1 MDNSSR
7 NNVIELLAKQ
17 DIFLGSNYNQK
28 KSTFLFPGHGSQYPN
43 MLKELIQSN
52 KIVRDIFDEAD
63 RILNEMCG
71 ETLTSNILYSNEEE
85 MAKVEKNISRAKIM
99 QTSIFTANYA
109 MYKLLESFGVKPDY
123 MCGHSLGEISAL
135 TAADVVSFVEGFKI
149 VFYRAESLERIPALK
164 RGGMVSVSLSKKDP
178 FVAKLIN
185 EGKEKCVLAL
195 NNAPEQVV
203 LSGSLEAVQEAAQTC
218 KENNVVHSVLKVSH
232 AFHSDILAEAV
243 EYYYEKIK
251 NVTYRTP
258 KSSIYSTILNR
269 LYVKEDF
276 HNDFGRTLASQLVT
290 PFSFS
295 DIIQDMFKT
304 LDVNVY
310 FEVGCKNIL
319 TRLVKEILSGEEIFA
334 IETNLRAKD
343 DNLCVERVREYMKMN
358 NLEFNKE
365 QVSNENIE
373 NEIKKIIKSFTS
385 YPLDLITICDAP
397 MMIDLALSKNIFD
410 KIVKKIAK
418 EFGVDENSI
427 NSSNIS
433 VKQIIRLISGNEGCV
448 ASCKDDV
455 EEKASAPAPEV
466 KKTVAK
472 ANVDKGA
479 IEKEIKEIIADK
491 TGYPVEMLESDLDL
505 EADLGIDSV
514 KQGEIFGV
522 VRERFGYEADENSN
536 VKDYNTIRKI
546 VEFTI
551 QAVGGSEEV
560 TEWPAGETEAS
571 VEKAAVNRSVD
582 RGQVEKDIKE
592 IIAQKTGYPEE
603 MLESD
608 LDLEADL
615 GIDSVKQGEI
625 FGVIREHFEYEADE
639 NANIKEY
646 NTINKIVD
654 YTCNAMGG
662 TSTET
667 TQAET
672 QEKAVAVDKEEVEK
686 KIKEI
691 IAEKTG
697 YPEEML
703 ESDLDLEAD
712 LGIDSVKQ
720 GEIFGVVREFF
731 GYEMN
736 ENANV
741 KDYNTISKIVAYTC
755 EVMGTAENCSNESE
769 VVVKE
774 EMNPLFDYGTDTVT
788 TRYMGIPV
796 QKKYPEYAEKF
807 QFKGKKVLLVE
818 DRLGQNITQE
828 LVKLLTNEASQ
839 ICVLGNAKYD
849 GVSSVGV
856 EFKDGENLKSSIQ
869 KAIEILG
876 RVDVVINLNGLRKPV
891 DFYTADYNSFD
902 SEVNE
907 VYNVIF
913 FTSKYCYPYFEE
925 NPRESAYFAATNI
938 GGVFGFER
946 AFLHN
951 PIGAIVDGYLKG
963 LEKELRPFVCK
974 ICDFTETEDAVEV
987 AKTLFLDY
995 QVRESLVEIGY
1006 CNGYRNTVCVIPK
1019 EIQNKEHIEQLKLS
1033 KDDVVLVSGGG
1044 RGIILECVKGLA
1056 ALYNPVIVIT
1066 GRTELPKGDEEW
1078 FDYNDEQMQKYK
1090 PVYMRQL
1097 MQKKKISSPIEAVE
1111 KFNKLL
1117 DARTLYKN
1125 LQELSHEG
1133 YQIHYVNCD
1142 ICSDEDTDRLA
1153 KYIEEYYGKLTGII
1167 NGAGLPSFGRVPN
1180 KNESYSLKVVRVKA
1194 DGFYNMYNKF
1204 NKDKLKFFISMGSI
1218 SGRFGMD
1225 GQVDYSAGADIIV
1238 KLTSMIKREN
1248 PDLKC
1253 AVLGWTA
1260 WDDVGMAANP
1270 EVKKVQQETRGL
1282 DYMGV
1287 KEGVTRFLNELA
1299 FGLNYPELLFFGQ
1312 IGDGNMPLG
1321 QLDLLEDDLKSV
1333 KQFIGAQGE
1342 ITDKTTFPLL
1352 DTMTSYKKGES
1363 IACTKKLDKEND
1375 IHLKDHLVDGSSVY
1389 AGVMHIE
1396 SVVELGKLLQKL
1408 DNSNDGFVMTE
1419 INDYYFDKFI
1429 KYYDQNPLELK
1440 ISGEFIESTEEK
1452 KLFHAQITSDFVN
1465 RKGMVL
1471 QKGRVHSYGDIV
1483 FKKSPIGVK
1492 AGEYDVQRLMKECQE
1507 IDLEQYYEKSQ
1518 RYILF
1523 GKTFQCIPFAGMINE
1538 NEMIGT
1544 VKIPEDE
1551 QYFSFVKYV
1560 ETLISPITIDN
1571 IGRFMLF
1578 NDYQKNGYTI
1588 VPKKITKAI
1597 QYRKFI
1603 RNEEV
1608 YVYTKLNY
1616 INETEISYTAQTI
1629 GKDGN
1634 VIFELIDMILTRI
1647 DKEDGDHNILK

>member
-149 VFYRAESLERIPALK
+149 VFYRAESLERIPTLK

-276 HNDFGRTLASQLVT
+276 QNDFGRTLASQLVT

-522 VRERFGYEADENSN
+522 VRERFGYEADEN
-536 VKDYNTIRKI
+536 
-546 VEFTI
+546 
-551 QAVGGSEEV
+551 
-560 TEWPAGETEAS
+560 
-571 VEKAAVNRSVD
+571 
-582 RGQVEKDIKE
+582 
-592 IIAQKTGYPEE
+592 
-603 MLESD
+603 
-608 LDLEADL
+608 
-615 GIDSVKQGEI
+615 
-625 FGVIREHFEYEADE
+625 
-639 NANIKEY
+639 ANIKEY
-646 NTINKIVD
+646 NTINKIVE

-796 QKKYPEYAEKF
+796 QKKYPEDAEKF

-828 LVKLLTNEASQ
+828 LVNLLTNEASQ

-1097 MQKKKISSPIEAVE
+1097 MQEKIISSPIEAVE

-1260 WDDVGMAANP
+1260 WDEVGMAANP

-1544 VKIPEDE
+1544 VKVPEDE

>member
-1 MDNSSR
+1 MNGLNSIKVCGGIKLDNSSR

-149 VFYRAESLERIPALK
+149 VFYRAESLERIPTLK

-276 HNDFGRTLASQLVT
+276 QNDFGRTLASQLVT

-522 VRERFGYEADENSN
+522 VRERFGYEADEN
-536 VKDYNTIRKI
+536 
-546 VEFTI
+546 
-551 QAVGGSEEV
+551 
-560 TEWPAGETEAS
+560 
-571 VEKAAVNRSVD
+571 
-582 RGQVEKDIKE
+582 
-592 IIAQKTGYPEE
+592 
-603 MLESD
+603 
-608 LDLEADL
+608 
-615 GIDSVKQGEI
+615 
-625 FGVIREHFEYEADE
+625 
-639 NANIKEY
+639 ANIKEY
-646 NTINKIVD
+646 NTINKIVE

-796 QKKYPEYAEKF
+796 QKKYPEDAEKF

-828 LVKLLTNEASQ
+828 LVNLLTNEASQ

-1097 MQKKKISSPIEAVE
+1097 MQEKIISSPIEAVE

-1260 WDDVGMAANP
+1260 WDEVGMAANP

-1544 VKIPEDE
+1544 VKVPEDE

>member
-149 VFYRAESLERIPALK
+149 VFYRAESLERIPTLK

-276 HNDFGRTLASQLVT
+276 QNDFGRTLASQLVT

-536 VKDYNTIRKI
+536 
-546 VEFTI
+546 
-551 QAVGGSEEV
+551 
-560 TEWPAGETEAS
+560 
-571 VEKAAVNRSVD
+571 
-582 RGQVEKDIKE
+582 
-592 IIAQKTGYPEE
+592 
-603 MLESD
+603 
-608 LDLEADL
+608 
-615 GIDSVKQGEI
+615 
-625 FGVIREHFEYEADE
+625 
-639 NANIKEY
+639 IKEY
-646 NTINKIVD
+646 NTINKIVE

-796 QKKYPEYAEKF
+796 QKKYPEDAEKF

-828 LVKLLTNEASQ
+828 LVNLLTNEAGQ

-1097 MQKKKISSPIEAVE
+1097 MQEKIISSPIEAVE

-1238 KLTSMIKREN
+1238 RLTSMIKREN

-1260 WDDVGMAANP
+1260 WDEVGMAANP

-1544 VKIPEDE
+1544 VKVPEDE